1 MASPQGNTEVFR
13 TKIGAFYAVSAM
25 LVLMVNV
32 GVLLDNWGHGTTGE
46 SVLMLLASGSVVVII
61 VWCTFT
67 KYVIEARTFFVRCGP
82 FRWRIPLAS
91 IVSLEP
97 NYEFNSAPA
106 LAMDRLEV
114 AHTKGRVIISPHRKM
129 AFAEALKRAVA
140 SAGGPELDISK
151 VDERRI

>member
-1 MASPQGNTEVFR
+1 
-13 TKIGAFYAVSAM
+13 
-25 LVLMVNV
+25 
-32 GVLLDNWGHGTTGE
+32 
-46 SVLMLLASGSVVVII
+46 MLLASGSAVVIV

-67 KYVIEARTFFVRCGP
+67 KYVIEAHTFFVFCGP
-82 FRWRIPLAS
+82 FRWRIPLS
-91 IVSLEP
+91 STVGLEP
-97 NYEFNSAPA
+97 NYEFISAPA

-140 SAGGPELDISK
+140 SAGGLELDISK